1 MKKKTGEIC
10 EQIRNA
16 YVSLMENKSYD
27 KIRVREIAEA
37 AHIQRSTFYQYYDN
51 LNDLITSLE
60 EDLLRD
66 MVFYRDVEFDIRK
79 IEPLD
84 SIRDW
89 FDWCMK
95 KRRYLMALMG
105 ENGDPYFEEKFK
117 SRICADINRMM
128 DSEGMPRDELRP
140 FCVELTYS
148 IHVSLMK
155 FAVRLG
161 EERCPFRAD
170 ELAGLSNYWRECA
183 LKAEQEQKFP
193 LSGKNKKSE

>member
-66 MVFYRDVEFDIRK
+66 MVFYRDV
-79 IEPLD
+79 
-84 SIRDW
+84 
-89 FDWCMK
+89 
-95 KRRYLMALMG
+95 G
-105 ENGDPYFEEKFK
+105 
-117 SRICADINRMM
+117 
-128 DSEGMPRDELRP
+128 
-140 FCVELTYS
+140 V
-148 IHVSLMK
+148 
-155 FAVRLG
+155 
-161 EERCPFRAD
+161 
-170 ELAGLSNYWRECA
+170 
-183 LKAEQEQKFP
+183 
-193 LSGKNKKSE
+193 